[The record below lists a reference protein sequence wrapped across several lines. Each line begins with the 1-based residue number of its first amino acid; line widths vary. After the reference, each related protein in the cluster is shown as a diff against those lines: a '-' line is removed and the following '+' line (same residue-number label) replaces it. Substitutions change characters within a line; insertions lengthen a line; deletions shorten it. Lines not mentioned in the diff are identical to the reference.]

1 MNLFGIMNVS
11 ASALGAERM
20 RAEVTASNMA
30 NAETTKTESGGP
42 YRRKQVVFSTGSQLT
57 AAGFGQ
63 QADSGG
69 VRVRSVVEDASAP
82 IVRYEPSHPDA
93 DANGFVAYP
102 DINPV
107 MEMTDMLGAVRAY
120 EMNVAAV
127 NASKQMIQQSLDI
140 LR

>member
-1 MNLFGIMNVS
+1 MNLFGVMNVS
-11 ASALGAERM
+11 ASALGAERL

-30 NAETTKTESGGP
+30 NIETTKTDNGGP
-42 YRRKQVVFSTGSQLT
+42 YRRKQVVFAEQSAFSPASELAPSAQ
-57 AAGFGQ
+57 
-63 QADSGG
+63 GG
-69 VRVRSVVEDASAP
+69 VRVRSTVEDRSDP
-82 IVRYEPSHPDA
+82 ILRFEPGHPDA
-93 DANGFVAYP
+93 DENGFVAYP
-102 DINPV
+102 NINPV